1 MFKRAKVVML
11 STNQKAQ
18 IGDLGLSLNNVLNFA
33 KNNDWIFAK
42 NNDWIFLYNPIKQH
56 IYITSDEE
64 IKEDEINN
72 NICVFKSSNGILIC
86 LAGKGIGRIKTIGNY
101 YKIIATTDTNLLN
114 PLDHDNALSRPSQ
127 QFIEK
132 YISEYN
138 KGNII
143 TNILVE
149 YNEATYEQWIDNG
162 GSPIFD
168 SLKVNSKDNTITIKR
183 VKDSWNKEEV
193 ELLLHSLAG
202 YIISNSNSISSDC
215 DINKFIKENI

>member
-18 IGDLGLSLNNVLNFA
+18 IGDLGLSLNNVLN
-33 KNNDWIFAK
+33 FAK

-149 YNEATYEQWIDNG
+149 YNIIPFSQDAPNRDRG
-162 GSPIFD
+162 DGSLRINP
-168 SLKVNSKDNTITIKR
+168 KDNTITIKR
-183 VKDSWNKEEV
+183 IKDSWNKEEHIADIYKAMKV
-193 ELLLHSLAG
+193 LIDTHHLHYEYYQEQLT
-202 YIISNSNSISSDC
+202 NW
-215 DINKFIKENI
+215 IKENI